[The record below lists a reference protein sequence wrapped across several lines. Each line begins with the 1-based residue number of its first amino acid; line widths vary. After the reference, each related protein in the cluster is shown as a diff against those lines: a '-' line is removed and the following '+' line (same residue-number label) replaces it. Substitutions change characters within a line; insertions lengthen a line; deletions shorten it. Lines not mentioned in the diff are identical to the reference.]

1 MMNATLRTGQSSKDV
16 SRPPSALPPGWGK
29 PKNMS
34 PENRAKLAL
43 AAKNASAAI
52 ARQEAQRAKNAKEAA
67 QQALIGKILT
77 ETPVEKKARLEE
89 MQRRIATEEEA
100 RITRY
105 GPGYVAPSVNLNSN
119 SNNEGPTRGHFAVP
133 LGTKT
138 GPVRTRRVNRRSVL
152 RKPNAA
158 SKKRSIV
165 WSNSKGSPLASLPN
179 EPSLAAPP
187 PRTRDEMLRLY
198 AHQPRTGRWPH
209 NDENAREYR
218 FYPGREDSNYHN
230 KKPYPTT
237 FEQAQQRRYRQALIE
252 RPTLLPAD
260 D

>member
-1 MMNATLRTGQSSKDV
+1 MNATLRTGQSSRGAP
-16 SRPPSALPPGWGK
+16 SPPSALPPGWGK
-29 PKNMS
+29 PKSMS
-34 PENRAKLAL
+34 AENRAKLAL
-43 AAKNASAAI
+43 AAKNASAATK
-52 ARQEAQRAKNAKEAA
+52 RLVSNPELVRRM
-67 QQALIGKILT
+67 LT
-77 ETPVEKKARLEE
+77 ETPVEKQARLEAME
-89 MQRRIATEEEA
+89 RQRAVNEEA
-100 RITRY
+100 RISRY

-165 WSNSKGSPLASLPN
+165 WSNARGGPLASLPN
-179 EPSLAAPP
+179 DPSVAAPL
-187 PRTRDEMLRLY
+187 PRTREEMAAPYHR
-198 AHQPRTGRWPH
+198 HRTGRWPH
-209 NDENAREYR
+209 NDKNARAYR
-218 FYPGREDSNYHN
+218 FYPARANPNHHNHVKPFATPFDRE
-230 KKPYPTT
+230 
-237 FEQAQQRRYRQALIE
+237 QQKRYRQALIE